1 MPVARLQRQASIA
14 AAAQRVRSRIALAAA
29 RVGRDPAEVGL
40 IAVSKGFSAAEI
52 GLAASAGLHD
62 FGENRVQE
70 ALPKIAALTD
80 VRWHMVGQLQR
91 NKCPAVAGRFSLV
104 HGVDRPDL
112 AESLHRAALRAGL
125 VQDVLLQ
132 VGLSGRPAQGG
143 AAPAQVAELLTRVA
157 GLGHLRVRG
166 LMVIAPPAA
175 DPEEARACFATLR
188 ALRDRLQTVC
198 GIALPELSMGM
209 SGDFEVAVEEG
220 ATLVRVGRAIFG
232 ERVSPAAASGLEGT
246 GANGSN

>member
-1 MPVARLQRQASIA
+1 MRAATIA
-14 AAAQRVRSRIALAAA
+14 AAAQRVRGRIALAAA
-29 RVGRDPAEVGL
+29 RVGRDPAEVRL
-40 IAVSKGFSAAEI
+40 IAVSKGFTAADVALAAAA
-52 GLAASAGLHD
+52 GLAD

-70 ALPKIAALTD
+70 ALPKIAALTG

-112 AESLHRAALRAGL
+112 ADSLDRAAQRAGI

-132 VGLSGRPAQGG
+132 IGLSGRPGQGG
-143 AAPAQVAELLTRVA
+143 ASPAQAVDLLTRVI
-157 GLGHLRVRG
+157 GLPHLRARG

-175 DPEEARACFATLR
+175 DPEEPRPCFATLR
-188 ALRDRLQTVC
+188 ALRDRLQSQC
-198 GIALPELSMGM
+198 GVPLPELSMGM
-209 SGDFEVAVEEG
+209 SDDFEVAVEEG

-232 ERVSPAAASGLEGT
+232 DRAVGPTPGPA
-246 GANGSN
+246 